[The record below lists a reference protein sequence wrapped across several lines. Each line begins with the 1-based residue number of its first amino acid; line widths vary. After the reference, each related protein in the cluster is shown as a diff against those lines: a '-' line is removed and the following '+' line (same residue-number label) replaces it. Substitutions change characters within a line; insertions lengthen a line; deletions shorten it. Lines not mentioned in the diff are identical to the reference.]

1 MSALTKVLTGA
12 AGLAAVVGFASPA
25 AAQYYPSP
33 YGYGNQGNVLGTILN
48 GVLGGGGYGQGNY
61 GYGQGNDRYAVDAC
75 ARTVEARLNNRGGY
89 GNYGSGYGGSYGG
102 YNNYGYGSGYGN
114 ARVQGIT
121 QVERKSYGLKV
132 RGVASSGANSGY
144 GGYGGYGYNNG
155 YAQADLNFSCKVDRS
170 GRVIETNFERINNRY
185 RGY

>member
-1 MSALTKVLTGA
+1 MSALTKILTGA

-33 YGYGNQGNVLGTILN
+33 YGYGNQGNVLGAIIN
-48 GVLGGGGYGQGNY
+48 GVLGGGAYGQYPQGNY
-61 GYGQGNDRYAVDAC
+61 GYGQTNDRYAVDAC

-89 GNYGSGYGGSYGG
+89 GSYGG
-102 YNNYGYGSGYGN
+102 YSNGYGSGYGN

-132 RGVASSGANSGY
+132 RGVASSGATSGY

-155 YAQADLNFSCKVDRS
+155 YAQADLNFSCRVDRS
-170 GRVIETNFERINNRY
+170 GRVSDVNFERINNRY
-185 RGY
+185 YRGY